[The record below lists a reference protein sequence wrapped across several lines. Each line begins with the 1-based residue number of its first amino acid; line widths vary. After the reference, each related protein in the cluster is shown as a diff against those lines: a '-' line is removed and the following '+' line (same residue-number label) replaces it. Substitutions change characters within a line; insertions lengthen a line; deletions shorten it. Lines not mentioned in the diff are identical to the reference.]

1 MGFTALASLAG
12 GVLQAGAA
20 RSAGRAQ
27 ERAAADD
34 LAFQRE
40 VYEDG
45 RERLQPFDDGGMQ
58 ANQAYM
64 FENGLARRPEGYR
77 GFEESR
83 GQQYLRQQGLD
94 GIQASAAAQG
104 GLFSAATMGDL
115 GRANTDYGNTFR
127 EQYLNRLAGL
137 SDTGMQAAG
146 MQGTTGA
153 NAAAGM
159 SNAFASMGNA
169 QSAGTVGSASAINR
183 GFENAL
189 AGFQYQRNL
198 ANNNPGGGGINGE
211 SRMFNGA
218 FGGSGLGNLF

>member
-1 MGFTALASLAG
+1 MPIGAVLGLAG

-40 VYEDG
+40 VYQDG
-45 RERLQPFDDGGMQ
+45 RERLQPFYDGGLQ

-64 FENGLARRPEGYR
+64 FENGLAKRPEGYT
-77 GFEESR
+77 GFHQSR

-94 GIQASAAAQG
+94 GIQASAAANG
-104 GLFSAATMGDL
+104 GLFSAATMGEL
-115 GRANTDYGNTFR
+115 GRANTDYASTFR
-127 EQYLNRLAGL
+127 DQYLNRLAGL
-137 SDTGMQAAG
+137 ADTGMQAAG

-159 SNAFASMGNA
+159 SNAFASRGNA
-169 QSAGTVGSASAINR
+169 QSAGAIGVGNAIT
-183 GFENAL
+183 GGLENAL
-189 AGFQYQRNL
+189 SGWQYQRGL
-198 ANNNPGGGGINGE
+198 AGGGTASG
-211 SRMFNGA
+211 S
-218 FGGSGLGNLF
+218 GGSLSNPFFR

>member
-1 MGFTALASLAG
+1 MLLGALLGLAG
-12 GVLQAGAA
+12 GALQAGAA
-20 RSAGRAQ
+20 RKAGRAQ
-27 ERAAADD
+27 ERAAAED

-40 VYEDG
+40 VYQEG
-45 RERLQPFDDGGMQ
+45 KTRLQPFYDGGLQ

-64 FENGLARRPEGYR
+64 FENGLAARPQGYK
-77 GFEESR
+77 GFQESR

-115 GRANTDYGNTFR
+115 GRANTDYADTFR
-127 EQYLNRLAGL
+127 EGYLNRLAGL

-159 SNAFASMGNA
+159 SNAFASRGNA
-169 QSAGTVGSASAINR
+169 QSAARIGAGNAIT
-183 GFENAL
+183 GGLENAL
-189 AGFQYQRNL
+189 AGWQYQRGL
-198 ANNNPGGGGINGE
+198 AGQQGGNA
-211 SRMFNGA
+211 SGA
-218 FGGSGLGNLF
+218 GGSLSNPFFR